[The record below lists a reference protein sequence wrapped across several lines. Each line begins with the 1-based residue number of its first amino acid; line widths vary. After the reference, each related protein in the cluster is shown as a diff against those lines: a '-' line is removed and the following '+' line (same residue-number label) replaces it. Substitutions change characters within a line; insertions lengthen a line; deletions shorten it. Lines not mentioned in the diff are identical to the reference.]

1 MHRVELTTLLNIAKG
16 VIVKIEKRE
25 NMPVDSAGNSADMVT
40 DFGASVNR
48 MNEGRLYQHY
58 MGGACRD
65 VRKSLQCII
74 NRANVTS
81 YDDFMMIDEAARNKA
96 YDFLVE
102 FYKLVSPNQHAK
114 YTALPQ
120 ERRMPHLYRCL
131 KEKVRI
137 FSPINFT
144 KHPLD
149 AIDEIEEF
157 CPPTYGQVS
166 YVGNSGIRCTTVDKV
181 RIAPL
186 YIMLLEKIA
195 DDWSATSYGRF
206 QHFGILSPM
215 TKSDKFTRP
224 YRDSPVRFTG
234 ETEVRLLTGI
244 CGQDTIAEIL
254 DRSNNPNTL
263 RHMSYKLLTADQPTN
278 INRLV
283 DRQLIPYGNNKPLQ
297 LFRHNLFCFG
307 IKAVYESETCTYTYQ
322 HQG

>member
-1 MHRVELTTLLNIAKG
+1 MGKG

-25 NMPVDSAGNSADMVT
+25 NMPIDSAGNSADMVT
-40 DFGASVNR
+40 DFGATVNR

-58 MGGACRD
+58 MGAACRD
-65 VRKSLQCII
+65 VRKNMQCIL
-74 NRANVTS
+74 NRTEFGS
-81 YDDFMMIDEAARNKA
+81 FDDFMLIDEAARNKA
-96 YDFLVE
+96 YDFLLQ
-102 FYKLVSPNQHAK
+102 FYSLVSPVQHAK
-114 YTALPQ
+114 YFCLPQ
-120 ERRMPHLYRCL
+120 IRRMAHLYRCMR
-131 KEKVRI
+131 KKVRI
-137 FSPINFT
+137 FSQINFT

-157 CPPTYGQVS
+157 YPPTYGPVS
-166 YVGNSGIRCTTVDKV
+166 YVGNSGKRCTTKDNV
-181 RIAPL
+181 RIAPM

-215 TKSDKFTRP
+215 TRSDKFTRP

-254 DRSNNPNTL
+254 DRSNNPSTL
-263 RHMSYKLLTADQPTN
+263 KHMAYKMLTTEKPTS

-283 DRQLIPYGNNKPLQ
+283 DRQMIPYGNNKPLQ

-307 IKAVYESETCTYTYQ
+307 VKAVYKPETNTYVY
-322 HQG
+322 HQQQGGN